1 MPGYPKKKKKQRK
14 KMLLK
19 LKQRHRPH
27 SHGLWMWDMPVCVF
41 FLPHNKDEGKDGGED
56 DH

>member
-1 MPGYPKKKKKQRK
+1 
-14 KMLLK
+14 MLLK

-56 DH
+56 DHREQNQENHQT